1 MKNRWI
7 ALAAGCLIQT
17 ILGGIYAWSTFVPY
31 LMKTHDLN
39 AGQCGLIFG
48 VTILTFTISMIFSGW
63 VLTKIG
69 SRLTAG
75 IAALLFMSGYLI
87 ASFSGNSFPLLLLGI
102 GGITGMGI
110 GFGYVCPLSVAMR
123 WFPEKKGMVTGVAVA
138 GFGAGAVLL
147 SSIAER
153 LLLNGMDVLIF
164 FRRFGICSGIILL
177 LAASLLVEPRISK
190 TNAGRAHSLSSIFTW
205 PFYVLAIGMF
215 AGTFA
220 GLLIIGHLTP
230 LVMKAGLTEG
240 EAAISVSI
248 FAVGNAIGRITWG
261 KACDHL
267 GHKTIPLSLCS
278 FAVTTGLLLVPLP
291 KSALLLTIGLLG
303 FGFGANFVVYA
314 SSISRHFGAISFPR
328 LYPLCFLAY
337 GLAGFIAP
345 GVGGYLAD
353 KTNSYDIP
361 LYISIALVSFAG
373 VLSYMKINAGKTFDN
388 DITAFN

>member
-48 VTILTFTISMIFSGW
+48 VTILTFTLSMILSGW

-69 SRLTAG
+69 ARMTAG
-75 IAALLFMSGYLI
+75 IAAVLFMSGYLL
-87 ASFSGNSFPLLLLGI
+87 ASFSGNSFFLLLLGL
-102 GGITGMGI
+102 GGIAGMGI
-110 GFGYVCPLSVAMR
+110 GFGYVCPLSVAMK

-153 LLLNGMDVLIF
+153 LLLGGMNVLLF
-164 FRRFGICSGIILL
+164 FRWFGICSGAMLL
-177 LAASLLVEPRISK
+177 FAAFLLVEPTASK
-190 TNAGRAHSLSSIFTW
+190 TNTRSAHSFSIVFTW
-205 PFYVLAIGMF
+205 PFFVLAMGMF

-230 LVMKAGLTEG
+230 LVMKAGLSER

-248 FAVGNAIGRITWG
+248 FAVGNAIGRIIWG

-267 GHKTIPLSLCS
+267 GHKTIPLSLFS
-278 FAVTTGLLLVPLP
+278 FALTTGLLLIPLP
-291 KSALLLTIGLLG
+291 KAALIFTMGLLG

-361 LYISIALVSFAG
+361 LSISIAMVAFAG
-373 VLSYMKINAGKTFDN
+373 VLSYIKINGGKTFDQ
-388 DITAFN
+388 DL